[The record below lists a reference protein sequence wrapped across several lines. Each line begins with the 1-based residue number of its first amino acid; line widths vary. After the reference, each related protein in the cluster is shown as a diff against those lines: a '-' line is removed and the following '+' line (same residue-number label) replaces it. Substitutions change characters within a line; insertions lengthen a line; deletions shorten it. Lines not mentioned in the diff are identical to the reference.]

1 MTRLLAL
8 DIGNTAIACG
18 LYEEGT
24 RIATHRIATG
34 AENPAP
40 DLVSFLGA
48 RRPTFCAIASVVPAA
63 TERWRTML
71 VNEIGLKPRLLDAL
85 SIPDLEVGL
94 AEPEAVGIDRLVN
107 AWEARRRFGA
117 PIVVVDMGTA
127 TTFDVVD
134 RDGVYRG
141 GAIAPGIRLSFE
153 SLAQKTALLPSV
165 EDAPLD
171 RIIGRNTVEAIRSG
185 VILGHVEMVRGLARR
200 MAEELGGAPFIATG
214 GAAAVVAPHLD
225 GLFAEILPD
234 LTLDGIA
241 GIAGLRR

>member
-1 MTRLLAL
+1 MTRLLAI
-8 DIGNTAIACG
+8 DIGNSAVSCG
-18 LYEEGT
+18 IYEEGA
-24 RIATHRIATG
+24 RLATHRFAT
-34 AENPAP
+34 AEKNPAP
-40 DLVSFLGA
+40 DLVSFLGEC
-48 RRPTFCAIASVVPAA
+48 RPTLCAIASVVPAA

-71 VNEIGLKPRLLDAL
+71 VDEIGLKPRLLDAL

-107 AWEARRRFGA
+107 AWEARRRFGV

-153 SLAQKTALLPSV
+153 SLAQKTALLPPV
-165 EDAPLD
+165 QDAPLE

-200 MAEELGGAPFIATG
+200 MAEELGGAAVIATG
-214 GAAAVVAPHLD
+214 GAAKLVAPHID
-225 GLFAEILPD
+225 GLFQEILPH